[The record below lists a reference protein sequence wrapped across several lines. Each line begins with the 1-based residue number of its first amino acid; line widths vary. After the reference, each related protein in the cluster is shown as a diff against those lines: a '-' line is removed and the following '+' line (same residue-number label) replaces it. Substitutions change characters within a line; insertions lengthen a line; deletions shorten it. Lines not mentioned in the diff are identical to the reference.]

1 MGFDID
7 MAQLLARE
15 MKVNL
20 QFIPFEQDDLVAQ
33 LDAGLFDVGMAGVPV
48 TPPGWK
54 RLSFQSLILRPRYA
68 LLFLIIG
75 AMNFPLPNP

>member
-48 TPPGWK
+48 PPPVGK
-54 RLSFQSLILRPRYA
+54 DYLFRA
-68 LLFLIIG
+68 LY
-75 AMNFPLPNP
+75 